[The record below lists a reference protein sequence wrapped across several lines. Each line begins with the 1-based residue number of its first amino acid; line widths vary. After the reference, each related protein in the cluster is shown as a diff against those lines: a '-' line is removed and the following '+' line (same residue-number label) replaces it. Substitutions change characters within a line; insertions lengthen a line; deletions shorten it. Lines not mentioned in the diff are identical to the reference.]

1 MEIEPRQRIYRAVRE
16 APGVHFRE
24 LQRLLGEM
32 PTGQLEYHLNAL
44 CEQGLIQAKDDRY
57 YKRYYASEID
67 ARDKELMAVLR
78 QENPRKIVMH
88 VMLNP
93 GIGHGELASS
103 MGMAPSTVSFYLGDM
118 VEKGVLRREK
128 EGRTSSYTVL
138 EPDRVSRVLVTYRQ
152 GFLDKLVDRFISVWF
167 AKEAAKQQPEKDVDF
182 KGEKKLGENEE
193 MRVQDSSKDAEPPSS
208 GEEKPNTNKEV
219 PKR

>member
-1 MEIEPRQRIYRAVRE
+1 MELEPRQRIYRAVRE

-32 PTGQLEYHLNAL
+32 PTGQLEYHLAAL

-88 VMLNP
+88 VMLHP
-93 GIGHGELASS
+93 GIGHGELAGA
-103 MGMAPSTVSFYLGDM
+103 MGMAPSTVSFYLNDM
-118 VEKGVLRREK
+118 VSKGVLTRQK
-128 EGRTSSYTVL
+128 EGRTSSYAVA

-167 AKEAAKQQPEKDVDF
+167 AKETTKKKPEKDADVREAN
-182 KGEKKLGENEE
+182 KSGANAEG
-193 MRVQDSSKDAEPPSS
+193 RAQDSPKEAEPPSS
-208 GEEKPNTNKEV
+208 AGEKPNTNKEV
-219 PKR
+219 SNR